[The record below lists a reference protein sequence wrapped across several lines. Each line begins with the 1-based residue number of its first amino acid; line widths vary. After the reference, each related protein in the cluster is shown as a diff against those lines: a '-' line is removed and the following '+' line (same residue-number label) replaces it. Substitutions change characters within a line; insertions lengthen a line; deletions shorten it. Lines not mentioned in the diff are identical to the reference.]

1 MGCPVVVEISN
12 MSEGQIFSEGLLP
25 LMSYMLIK
33 GIIFVILFL
42 LYWEQQ
48 NTFLW
53 QVYREVWLEVSLFV
67 KMN

>member
-25 LMSYMLIK
+25 LMSYMIIK